1 MKIIAIIPA
10 RDNSKRIKNKNLLK
24 INSKPILEI
33 NYNNLKKTKIFD
45 KIILSSESNR
55 IQKLSKKIGFDLV
68 INRPKNLSKDDTSTA
83 SVISHAINFLEDKI
97 DFTHVCCIYPMAILI
112 GKNDLLKAKQ
122 IIKKKNEIVF
132 PALKYSHPIQ
142 RAFKINKNSSIKYNI
157 SHKLLSRKTQ
167 SFSEYF
173 HDAGQ
178 FYLGRNYAWKNF
190 KDIKK
195 RCFKIK
201 NDKAIDVDNYDDF
214 EILKA
219 IYNFKNNLF

>member
-10 RDNSKRIKNKNLLK
+10 KDNSKRIKNKNLLK
-24 INSKPILEI
+24 INNKPILEI

-83 SVISHAINFLEDKI
+83 SVISHAIKFLADKI

-142 RAFKINKNSSIKYNI
+142 RAFKINKNSIIKYNI

-178 FYLGRNYAWKNF
+178 FYLGSNYAWKNF
-190 KDIKK
+190 IDTKK

-219 IYNFKNNLF
+219 IYNFKK

>member
-10 RDNSKRIKNKNLLK
+10 KDNSKRIKNKNLLK
-24 INSKPILEI
+24 INNKPILEI

-83 SVISHAINFLEDKI
+83 SVISHAVKFLADKI

-142 RAFKINKNSSIKYNI
+142 RAFKINKNSIIKYNI

-178 FYLGRNYAWKNF
+178 FYLGSNYAWKNF
-190 KDIKK
+190 IDTKK

-219 IYNFKNNLF
+219 IYNFKK

>member
-83 SVISHAINFLEDKI
+83 SVISHAIKFLEDKI

-219 IYNFKNNLF
+219 IYNFKSNLF

>member
-24 INSKPILEI
+24 INNKPILEI

-83 SVISHAINFLEDKI
+83 SVISHAIKFLADKI
-97 DFTHVCCIYPMAILI
+97 NFTHVCCIYPMAILI
-112 GKNDLLKAKQ
+112 GKNDLLKATQ

-142 RAFKINKNSSIKYNI
+142 RAFKINKNSNIKYNI

-167 SFSEYF
+167 SCSEYF

-178 FYLGRNYAWKNF
+178 FYLGSNYAWKNF
-190 KDIKK
+190 IDTKK

-219 IYNFKNNLF
+219 IYNFKK

>member
-24 INSKPILEI
+24 INNKAILEI

-83 SVISHAINFLEDKI
+83 SVISHAIKFLADKI

-142 RAFKINKNSSIKYNI
+142 RSFKINKNSNIKYNI

-178 FYLGRNYAWKNF
+178 FYLGSNYAWKNF
-190 KDIKK
+190 IDTKK

-219 IYNFKNNLF
+219 IYNFKK

>member
-10 RDNSKRIKNKNLLK
+10 KDNSKRIKNKNLLK
-24 INSKPILEI
+24 INNKPILEI
-33 NYNNLKKTKIFD
+33 NYNKLKKTKIFD

-68 INRPKNLSKDDTSTA
+68 INRPKNLSKDDTSTS
-83 SVISHAINFLEDKI
+83 SVISHAIKFLEDKI
-97 DFTHVCCIYPMAILI
+97 NFTHVCCIYPMAILI

-142 RAFKINKNSSIKYNI
+142 RAFKINKNSNIKYNI

-173 HDAGQ
+173 HDAVQ
-178 FYLGRNYAWKNF
+178 FYLGSNYAWKNF
-190 KDIKK
+190 IDTKK

-219 IYNFKNNLF
+219 IYNFKK

>member
-24 INSKPILEI
+24 INNKPILEI
-33 NYNNLKKTKIFD
+33 NYSNLKKTKIFD

-83 SVISHAINFLEDKI
+83 SVISHAIKFLADKI

-112 GKNDLLKAKQ
+112 EKNDLLKAKQ
-122 IIKKKNEIVF
+122 IIKKKNEIIF

-142 RAFKINKNSSIKYNI
+142 RAFKINKNLNIKYNI
-157 SHKLLSRKTQ
+157 SHNLISRKTQ

-178 FYLGRNYAWKNF
+178 FYLGSNYAWKNF
-190 KDIKK
+190 TDIKK
-195 RCFKIK
+195 KCFKIK

-219 IYNFKNNLF
+219 IYNFKK

>member
-24 INSKPILEI
+24 INNKPILEI
-33 NYNNLKKTKIFD
+33 NYDNLKKTKVFD

-83 SVISHAINFLEDKI
+83 SVISHAIKFLADKI

-142 RAFKINKNSSIKYNI
+142 RAFKINKNSIIKYNI

-178 FYLGRNYAWKNF
+178 FYLGSNYAWKNF
-190 KDIKK
+190 IDTKK

-219 IYNFKNNLF
+219 IYNFKK

>member
-24 INSKPILEI
+24 INNKPILEI

-83 SVISHAINFLEDKI
+83 SVISHAIKFLADKI
-97 DFTHVCCIYPMAILI
+97 NFTHVCCIYPMAILI

-122 IIKKKNEIVF
+122 IIKKKNEIIF

-142 RAFKINKNSSIKYNI
+142 RAFKINKNSNIKYNI

-178 FYLGRNYAWKNF
+178 FYLGSNYAWKNF
-190 KDIKK
+190 IDTKK

-219 IYNFKNNLF
+219 IYNFKK

>member
-10 RDNSKRIKNKNLLK
+10 RDNSKRIKNKNLLR
-24 INSKPILEI
+24 INNKPILEI

-83 SVISHAINFLEDKI
+83 SVISHAIKFLADKI

-112 GKNDLLKAKQ
+112 EKNDLLKAKQ
-122 IIKKKNEIVF
+122 IIKKKNEIIF

-142 RAFKINKNSSIKYNI
+142 RAFKINKNSNIKYNI

-178 FYLGRNYAWKNF
+178 FYLGSNYAWKNF
-190 KDIKK
+190 TDIKK

-219 IYNFKNNLF
+219 IYNFKK

>member
-24 INSKPILEI
+24 INNKTILEI
-33 NYNNLKKTKIFD
+33 NYSNLKKTKIFH
-45 KIILSSESNR
+45 KIILSTESNR
-55 IQKLSKKIGFDLV
+55 IKRLSKEIGFDYV
-68 INRPKNLSKDDTSTA
+68 IDRPKNLSKDDTSTA
-83 SVISHAINFLEDKI
+83 SVISHAIKFLADKI

-142 RAFKINKNSSIKYNI
+142 RSFKINKNSNIKYNI

-178 FYLGRNYAWKNF
+178 FYLGSNYAWKNF
-190 KDIKK
+190 IDTKK

-219 IYNFKNNLF
+219 IYNFKK

>member
-24 INSKPILEI
+24 INNKPILEI

-83 SVISHAINFLEDKI
+83 SVISHAIKFLADKI

-122 IIKKKNEIVF
+122 IIKKKNEIIF

-142 RAFKINKNSSIKYNI
+142 RAFKINKNSNIKYNI

-178 FYLGRNYAWKNF
+178 FYLGSNYAWKNF
-190 KDIKK
+190 IDTKK

-219 IYNFKNNLF
+219 IYNFKK

>member
-24 INSKPILEI
+24 VNNKPILEI
-33 NYNNLKKTKIFD
+33 KYDNLKKTKVFD

-83 SVISHAINFLEDKI
+83 SVISHAIKFLADKI

-142 RAFKINKNSSIKYNI
+142 RAFKINKNSIIKYNI

-178 FYLGRNYAWKNF
+178 FYLGSNYAWKNF
-190 KDIKK
+190 TDIKK

-219 IYNFKNNLF
+219 IYNFKK